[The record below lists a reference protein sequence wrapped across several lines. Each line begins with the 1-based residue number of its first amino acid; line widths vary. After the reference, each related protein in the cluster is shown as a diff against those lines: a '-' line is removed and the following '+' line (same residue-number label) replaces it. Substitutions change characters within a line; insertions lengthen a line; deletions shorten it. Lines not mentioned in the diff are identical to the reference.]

1 MTVGTLLLILLAFAY
16 FMPAVIAYSRGHQ
29 NTGMIFLVNL
39 LRGWTVLGWFGALVW
54 AATAVEKPLDIEK
67 VSVEPMSDLQSWI
80 DQLDSIA
87 ALAVMV
93 LLSNY
98 CANKFA
104 PACVNIR

>member
-1 MTVGTLLLILLAFAY
+1 
-16 FMPAVIAYSRGHQ
+16 
-29 NTGMIFLVNL
+29 
-39 LRGWTVLGWFGALVW
+39 
-54 AATAVEKPLDIEK
+54 
-67 VSVEPMSDLQSWI
+67 MSDLQSWI

-98 CANKFA
+98 CANKCA